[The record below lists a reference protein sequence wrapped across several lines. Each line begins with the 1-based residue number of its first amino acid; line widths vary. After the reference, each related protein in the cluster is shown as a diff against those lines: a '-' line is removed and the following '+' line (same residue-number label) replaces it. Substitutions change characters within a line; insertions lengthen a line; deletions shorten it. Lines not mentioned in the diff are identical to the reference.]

1 MTEQLTKERCR
12 QIRIL
17 LSAMAATAVLAIMAE
32 SVFESLFERL
42 SVRSVVWDLLFGK
55 CLIPKGGVIGTAVFA
70 AAVLLIFSLRYPG
83 AARPLAATA
92 WGLLT
97 VVYLLRSVLVLYRLW
112 WESAVQTTPSDL
124 TAAHRTAI
132 VDSGALILLFLL
144 LAVCALC
151 NKPAPANAVCAL
163 IGISALLPVE
173 TLLHA
178 ADTDAAPLLMGP
190 AASMHGLLLG
200 ALWVRYGSRRALPD
214 ALLWGALAALL
225 LRTVVPIGGEY
236 PLPYPSSAGLSAQ
249 ATAWLTAAGILTVLI
264 GRYCA
269 GRAGRAGH
277 IVRAAG
283 YGVTA
288 AGLLAYAVG
297 ALSVLP
303 TIEGAV
309 RAAGLCCLAAAA
321 IGQEV
326 FLVSPLQA
334 AGTLVQLLPQP
345 DFWQRVG
352 FSAGHILLGFL
363 LGAVCS
369 VVCSVA
375 AERWVWVGALLS
387 PVVQLVKATPVASF
401 IILAL
406 VWVSGK
412 SLSILISF
420 LMVLPVLYG
429 AVRTGI
435 ESADPQLL
443 EMARVFRLPL
453 ARRVKAIWLPA
464 VLPAFRQ
471 GCSVALGI
479 CWKSGVAAE
488 VIGLPDG
495 SIGDALYRA
504 KITLSTGEL
513 FAWTFVIILLSAAF
527 EKLFLALL
535 DKAVARVLGE
545 EGANA

>member
-1 MTEQLTKERCR
+1 MMWYLKKEKDMRDKNEK
-12 QIRIL
+12 
-17 LSAMAATAVLAIMAE
+17 TAKI
-32 SVFESLFERL
+32 EREKT
-42 SVRSVVWDLLFGK
+42 RMKQKIKRRYG
-55 CLIPKGGVIGTAVFA
+55 A
-70 AAVLLIFSLRYPG
+70 AAVVF
-83 AARPLAATA
+83 
-92 WGLLT
+92 W
-97 VVYLLRSVLVLYRLW
+97 
-112 WESAVQTTPSDL
+112 
-124 TAAHRTAI
+124 
-132 VDSGALILLFLL
+132 
-144 LAVCALC
+144 LAV
-151 NKPAPANAVCAL
+151 
-163 IGISALLPVE
+163 
-173 TLLHA
+173 
-178 ADTDAAPLLMGP
+178 
-190 AASMHGLLLG
+190 
-200 ALWVRYGSRRALPD
+200 W
-214 ALLWGALAALL
+214 
-225 LRTVVPIGGEY
+225 
-236 PLPYPSSAGLSAQ
+236 Q
-249 ATAWLTAAGILTVLI
+249 
-264 GRYCA
+264 
-269 GRAGRAGH
+269 
-277 IVRAAG
+277 
-283 YGVTA
+283 
-288 AGLLAYAVG
+288 
-297 ALSVLP
+297 
-303 TIEGAV
+303 
-309 RAAGLCCLAAAA
+309 LAAAA

-334 AGTLVQLLPQP
+334 TGTLVQLLPQP

-375 AERWVWVGALLS
+375 AERWVWVDALLS
-387 PVVQLVKATPVASF
+387 PVMQLVKATPVASF

-453 ARRVKAIWLPA
+453 ARRVKAIWLPD

-471 GCSVALGI
+471 GCSVALDI

>member
-1 MTEQLTKERCR
+1 MMWYLKKEKDMREKNEKTTKTEREKTRMKQKIKRR
-12 QIRIL
+12 Y
-17 LSAMAATAVLAIMAE
+17 
-32 SVFESLFERL
+32 
-42 SVRSVVWDLLFGK
+42 G
-55 CLIPKGGVIGTAVFA
+55 A
-70 AAVLLIFSLRYPG
+70 AAVVF
-83 AARPLAATA
+83 
-92 WGLLT
+92 W
-97 VVYLLRSVLVLYRLW
+97 
-112 WESAVQTTPSDL
+112 
-124 TAAHRTAI
+124 
-132 VDSGALILLFLL
+132 
-144 LAVCALC
+144 LAV
-151 NKPAPANAVCAL
+151 
-163 IGISALLPVE
+163 
-173 TLLHA
+173 
-178 ADTDAAPLLMGP
+178 
-190 AASMHGLLLG
+190 
-200 ALWVRYGSRRALPD
+200 W
-214 ALLWGALAALL
+214 
-225 LRTVVPIGGEY
+225 
-236 PLPYPSSAGLSAQ
+236 Q
-249 ATAWLTAAGILTVLI
+249 
-264 GRYCA
+264 
-269 GRAGRAGH
+269 
-277 IVRAAG
+277 
-283 YGVTA
+283 
-288 AGLLAYAVG
+288 
-297 ALSVLP
+297 
-303 TIEGAV
+303 
-309 RAAGLCCLAAAA
+309 LAAAA

-334 AGTLVQLLPQP
+334 AETLVQLLPQP
-345 DFWQRVG
+345 GFWQRVG

-375 AERWVWVGALLS
+375 AERWVWVDALLS
-387 PVVQLVKATPVASF
+387 PVMQLVKATPVASF

>member
-1 MTEQLTKERCR
+1 MMWYLKKEKDMREKNEKTTKIEREKTR
-12 QIRIL
+12 MKQKIKR
-17 LSAMAATAVLAIMAE
+17 
-32 SVFESLFERL
+32 RY
-42 SVRSVVWDLLFGK
+42 G
-55 CLIPKGGVIGTAVFA
+55 A
-70 AAVLLIFSLRYPG
+70 AAVVF
-83 AARPLAATA
+83 
-92 WGLLT
+92 W
-97 VVYLLRSVLVLYRLW
+97 
-112 WESAVQTTPSDL
+112 
-124 TAAHRTAI
+124 
-132 VDSGALILLFLL
+132 
-144 LAVCALC
+144 LAV
-151 NKPAPANAVCAL
+151 
-163 IGISALLPVE
+163 
-173 TLLHA
+173 
-178 ADTDAAPLLMGP
+178 
-190 AASMHGLLLG
+190 
-200 ALWVRYGSRRALPD
+200 W
-214 ALLWGALAALL
+214 
-225 LRTVVPIGGEY
+225 
-236 PLPYPSSAGLSAQ
+236 Q
-249 ATAWLTAAGILTVLI
+249 
-264 GRYCA
+264 
-269 GRAGRAGH
+269 
-277 IVRAAG
+277 
-283 YGVTA
+283 
-288 AGLLAYAVG
+288 
-297 ALSVLP
+297 
-303 TIEGAV
+303 
-309 RAAGLCCLAAAA
+309 LAAAA

-375 AERWVWVGALLS
+375 AERWVWVDALLS
-387 PVVQLVKATPVASF
+387 PVMQLVKATPVASF

>member
-1 MTEQLTKERCR
+1 MMWYLKKEKDMRDKNEKTTKIEREKTR
-12 QIRIL
+12 MKQKIKR
-17 LSAMAATAVLAIMAE
+17 
-32 SVFESLFERL
+32 RY
-42 SVRSVVWDLLFGK
+42 
-55 CLIPKGGVIGTAVFA
+55 GV
-70 AAVLLIFSLRYPG
+70 AAVVF
-83 AARPLAATA
+83 
-92 WGLLT
+92 W
-97 VVYLLRSVLVLYRLW
+97 
-112 WESAVQTTPSDL
+112 
-124 TAAHRTAI
+124 
-132 VDSGALILLFLL
+132 
-144 LAVCALC
+144 LAV
-151 NKPAPANAVCAL
+151 
-163 IGISALLPVE
+163 
-173 TLLHA
+173 
-178 ADTDAAPLLMGP
+178 
-190 AASMHGLLLG
+190 
-200 ALWVRYGSRRALPD
+200 W
-214 ALLWGALAALL
+214 
-225 LRTVVPIGGEY
+225 
-236 PLPYPSSAGLSAQ
+236 Q
-249 ATAWLTAAGILTVLI
+249 
-264 GRYCA
+264 
-269 GRAGRAGH
+269 
-277 IVRAAG
+277 
-283 YGVTA
+283 
-288 AGLLAYAVG
+288 
-297 ALSVLP
+297 
-303 TIEGAV
+303 
-309 RAAGLCCLAAAA
+309 LAAAA

-375 AERWVWVGALLS
+375 AERWVWVDALLS
-387 PVVQLVKATPVASF
+387 PVMQLVKATPVASF

-453 ARRVKAIWLPA
+453 ARRVRAIWLPA

-535 DKAVARVLGE
+535 DKAVARILGE